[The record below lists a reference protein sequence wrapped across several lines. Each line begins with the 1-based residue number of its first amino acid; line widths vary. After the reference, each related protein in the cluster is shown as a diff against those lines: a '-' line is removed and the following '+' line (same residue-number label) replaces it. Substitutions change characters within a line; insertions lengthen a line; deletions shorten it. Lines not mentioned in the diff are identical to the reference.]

1 MDFDYPLPESSI
13 AKHPPLRREDAR
25 LLHVKSGGEWTD
37 RNITDLPSLL
47 PSESAIWVNETKVLH
62 ARMMAVKPT
71 GGVLELLLLEPRD
84 VPVEQSLTAASPV
97 VWNAMVGGA
106 KKWKSGPL
114 SVPDSGVDLTVERD
128 GDALKFSWGGGET
141 FGAVLDRLGRIPLP
155 PYMRRDADEADADRY
170 QTVFARL
177 PGSVAAPTAGLHLTP
192 GLIRQLGD
200 RNIPCQKVT
209 LHVGVGT
216 FKPLEGDPSSH
227 SMHGER
233 CIVDRKALLELT
245 TGRSITAVGTTTM
258 RTLESL
264 YWLACRWKNSG
275 FGPERE
281 VNQWI
286 HKDTPEPFATFSSAM
301 GYLAERVEGAG
312 FIEFVTRL
320 MIVPGYRVRSA
331 DRLLTNFHMPN
342 STLLCI
348 VEAMI
353 GHDWRSVYA
362 HAVESGYR
370 FLSYGDACLL
380 ERRDESLQRTGVPK
394 SE

>member
-13 AKHPPLRREDAR
+13 AKHPPLHREDAR
-25 LLHVKSGGEWTD
+25 LLHVGNSGEWTD

-71 GGVLELLLLEPRD
+71 GGALELLLLEPRD
-84 VPVEQSLTAASPV
+84 VPVEQSLTATSPV

-114 SVPDSGVDLTVERD
+114 EVPDSGVNLTVERD
-128 GDALKFSWGGGET
+128 GESLKFSWSGGEA

-155 PYMRRDADEADADRY
+155 PYMRREADEDDANRY

-192 GLIRQLGD
+192 NLLEQLGA
-200 RNIPCQKVT
+200 RSIPCQKVT

-216 FKPLEGDPSSH
+216 FKPLQGAPSSH

-233 CIVDRKALLELT
+233 CIVDRKALLEMAS
-245 TGRSITAVGTTTM
+245 GRSITAVGTTTM

-264 YWLACRWKNSG
+264 YWLACRWESSG
-275 FGPERE
+275 AGPKLE

-286 HKDTPEPFATFSSAM
+286 HRDTPEPFSSFAAAM
-301 GYLAERVEGAG
+301 TYLAERVEREGS
-312 FIEFVTRL
+312 IEFVTRL

-353 GHDWRSVYA
+353 GPDWRRVYA

-380 ERRDESLQRTGVPK
+380 ERRSESQQRTGVPILK
-394 SE
+394 